1 MQPGPLPG
9 SLWVL
14 AARGAP
20 AAASGAGDRGTAGA
34 GCGRGSSAA
43 AEMSREGSAPPLHAA
58 SRGKKAGGLH
68 CRAFSVMQR
77 GKAHENLH
85 HLQIRISGSRG
96 CSSTGAPK
104 GGAEPPAARRTAAL
118 LGTRE
123 AWRAPTTTE
132 GQPKCAASPAEKGRA
147 AGMRRQLWS
156 SAKLP
161 ELSQTPAETCG
172 AGGALRHQLARLGCP
187 PVPAL
192 AWGEAGEAL
201 VLSPAC
207 SPAENP
213 PGEASLRLVLPCNVS
228 RREAGR
234 WLELEGGRRS
244 GLEALS
250 GSDDVRGLVPSHPPF
265 SSCFSL
271 SLGFLGANP
280 AAWGLSPRGWGRT
293 EVAGAINGSVCRKQA
308 AGYPRNRAAFPGLG
322 SARWA
327 AGSLHSAC
335 GNPGNASGCYPALE
349 GFPQWYLQ
357 PG

>member
-1 MQPGPLPG
+1 
-9 SLWVL
+9 
-14 AARGAP
+14 
-20 AAASGAGDRGTAGA
+20 
-34 GCGRGSSAA
+34 
-43 AEMSREGSAPPLHAA
+43 MSREGSAPLLHAA

-85 HLQIRISGSRG
+85 HLRIRISGSRG
-96 CSSTGAPK
+96 CSSTGARK
-104 GGAEPPAARRTAAL
+104 GGAEPPGTPSPAARRTAAL
-118 LGTRE
+118 LGTRG
-123 AWRAPTTTE
+123 ARRAPTTTE
-132 GQPKCAASPAEKGRA
+132 GQLRCAASPAEKGRA
-147 AGMRRQLWS
+147 AGRWGQLWS

-161 ELSQTPAETCG
+161 ALSQTPAETCG
-172 AGGALRHQLARLGCP
+172 AGGAPRHQLAHLGCP

-213 PGEASLRLVLPCNVS
+213 PGEALLRLVLPCNVS

-244 GLEALS
+244 GPEALS

-271 SLGFLGANP
+271 SVGFLGANP
-280 AAWGLSPRGWGRT
+280 AAWGLSPRGWGHT
-293 EVAGAINGSVCRKQA
+293 EVAG
-308 AGYPRNRAAFPGLG
+308 GYKRHRL
-322 SARWA
+322 
-327 AGSLHSAC
+327 
-335 GNPGNASGCYPALE
+335 
-349 GFPQWYLQ
+349 
-357 PG
+357 